1 MEVTLGGAL
10 AVDLGSLGGRRVVF
24 RAVLK
29 VDLGFVDE
37 RHVGITFIF
46 GHSYLNLQRAG
57 TCPESSVLPFGCSQH
72 CTYLNE
78 GQRKYAI
85 TMVSAYLNIPSIREC
100 RLGTRRY
107 KNMFLENN
115 IFNIYFLFSKAIVGS
130 GKPHVQH
137 LFVIIWKRSDSQTLT
152 LSDSQALRF
161 S

>member
-37 RHVGITFIF
+37 RHVGITLIF

-72 CTYLNE
+72 CTYLNQ

-85 TMVSAYLNIPSIREC
+85 TIVSAYLNIPSIGGC
-100 RLGTRRY
+100 QLGIRRY
-107 KNMFLENN
+107 KTCFLENH
-115 IFNIYFLFSKAIVGS
+115 IFNIHFWFSKAIVGFFM
-130 GKPHVQH
+130 G
-137 LFVIIWKRSDSQTLT
+137 
-152 LSDSQALRF
+152 
-161 S
+161 